1 MTLSNDDRDGRR
13 RSGQVGG
20 RFSAMLMSAAACV
33 AVWFNLAVPGFT
45 AAADQPVGAAQQHA
59 QSGHVA
65 EDDPG
70 HAAGD
75 HAAGD
80 HATGEHPDHGG
91 DHGHD
96 GHHSE
101 IGANPPPGVSREDFE
116 SPAEFRGDLA
126 IWSFVVFMLLM
137 VLLTGIAWK
146 PIMEGLEKR
155 EQGIADM
162 IASTQAANDDAKELL
177 ASYERRLAEASE
189 EVKTMLDEARR
200 DADSLRQSIV
210 SEARQAAE
218 EEKHRAQREIGMARD
233 EAIARLAEQAGELA
247 VGVAGKFLREKLNEE
262 EQQRLVRDSLASLGS
277 SPSIN

>member
-13 RSGQVGG
+13 RSGRVGG

-33 AVWFNLAVPGFT
+33 AVWFNLAVPGLT

-75 HAAGD
+75 H
-80 HATGEHPDHGG
+80 PVPGG

-277 SPSIN
+277 SPSVN